1 MEINASPEITAR
13 GIKRIDLAYVELASS
28 ENARDINRDI
38 VLEIIRSR
46 QPVARADLA
55 RSSGLQP
62 STISAIVEQL
72 IREKWVS
79 EGAVA
84 RRPRG
89 RRPTLLSLNDDLVIL
104 VADVRPNQTIVALVD
119 LNGRFL
125 AREAVPLVSEP
136 QRSVDKIVECMRS
149 MRAAHSDRS
158 FEGIGISMPGRVD
171 PESQRLLLA
180 PNLKWGSFDIKGA
193 IESKMQLQ
201 VELANAANACLL
213 SELWSGRLDGVRD
226 AVLITVSEGLGAAI
240 LANGQI
246 ITSRSG
252 LAGEFGHS
260 PIDPTGPLCACG
272 QRGCWEVFASSSAAI
287 RFYAEANPQS
297 RPVTIHE
304 LLQMAEEGDPAA
316 VTAVSRQ
323 ATHLGRGLRLI
334 TAALAPEVIL
344 VTGDLTTSWSRF
356 GPIIQSELQST
367 MLSGPAPQL
376 RITSDSELSRLRGAA
391 AVVLQR
397 HSGYHK
403 STHIASAGKR
413 HRRPL
418 GIERMDPAALRMGQA
433 QPLI

>member
-1 MEINASPEITAR
+1 MKSTLRSKNGTR

-38 VLEIIRSR
+38 VLEIIRSQ

-72 IREKWVS
+72 IQEKWVS
-79 EGAVA
+79 EGAMA

-89 RRPTLLSLNDDLVIL
+89 RPSTLLSLNDAMVIL
-104 VADVRPNQTIVALVD
+104 VADVRPHQAIVALVD

-136 QRSVDKIVECMRS
+136 VRSVAKIVQSMES

-171 PESQRLLLA
+171 PETQRLILA
-180 PNLKWGSFDIKGA
+180 PNLKWSDYDIKGA
-193 IESKMQLQ
+193 IEEQMRLQ

-213 SELWSGRLDGVRD
+213 SELWSGRLDGIRN
-226 AVLITVSEGLGAAI
+226 AVLITVSEGIGGAI

-260 PIDPTGPLCACG
+260 PIDPTGPVCGCG
-272 QRGCWEVFASSSAAI
+272 QRGCWEVFASSTAAL
-287 RFYAEANPQS
+287 RYHAELSPKVRVS
-297 RPVTIHE
+297 SIHD
-304 LLQMAEEGDPAA
+304 LLRLTEEGDATAIAA
-316 VTAVSRQ
+316 VTRQ
-323 ATHLGRGLRLI
+323 AEHLGRGLRLV
-334 TAALAPEVIL
+334 TASLSPEIVLI
-344 VTGDLTTSWSRF
+344 TGDLTTSWARF
-356 GPIIQSELQST
+356 GPIIQREMAAT
-367 MLSGPAPQL
+367 MLAGTPPEL
-376 RITSDSELSRLRGAA
+376 GITKDGELSRLRGAA

-397 HSGYHK
+397 HSGYHT
-403 STHIASAGKR
+403 STHLAASDKR
-413 HRRPL
+413 SRRSATA
-418 GIERMDPAALRMGQA
+418 RR
-433 QPLI
+433 

>member
-1 MEINASPEITAR
+1 MPPTSRPETITH
-13 GIKRIDLAYVELASS
+13 GIKRVDLAYVELASS

-125 AREAVPLVSEP
+125 ARETVPLVSEP
-136 QRSVDKIVECMRS
+136 ERSVAKIIQCMQG
-149 MRAAHSDRS
+149 MRATHSDRS

-171 PESQRLLLA
+171 PETQRLILA
-180 PNLKWGSFDIKGA
+180 PNLKWGSYDIKGA
-193 IESKMQLQ
+193 VEENMQLQ

-213 SELWSGRLDGVRD
+213 SELWSGRLDGIRN
-226 AVLITVSEGLGAAI
+226 AVLITVSEGIGAAI

-246 ITSRSG
+246 VTSRNG
-252 LAGEFGHS
+252 LAGEFGHL
-260 PIDPTGPLCACG
+260 PIDPNGPVCGCG
-272 QRGCWEVFASSSAAI
+272 QRGCWEVFASSTAAL
-287 RFYAEANPQS
+287 RFYAEANLSS
-297 RPVTIHE
+297 RTLNIQEV
-304 LLQMAEEGDPAA
+304 LQMSEEGDPAA
-316 VTAVSRQ
+316 IAAVSRQ
-323 ATHLGRGLRLI
+323 AAHLGRGLRLV

-344 VTGDLTTSWSRF
+344 VTGDLTTSWARF
-356 GPIIQSELQST
+356 GPIIQKELDNT
-367 MLSGPAPQL
+367 MLAGAAPQL

-391 AVVLQR
+391 AIVLQR

-403 STHIASAGKR
+403 STHMPVAG
-413 HRRPL
+413 RRS
-418 GIERMDPAALRMGQA
+418 RRALRDEA
-433 QPLI
+433 KKA